1 MSTSVPPRDDGASL
15 PKSAGS
21 ALPNEE
27 ALRLAFFARYSTLA
41 AEARTAL
48 GDEAA
53 GLTPKVVE
61 GAFVRAWDAR
71 ARLTSPGQLDAF
83 LHNDVH
89 HAAVRALSRRAAAH
103 RMGDH
108 EGHTVAHAPDA
119 SSAHA
124 HADVVIDPDES
135 WPHVLHAIRHEGHSQ
150 RALDETAAIA
160 RHGTAG
166 HIVEATREGPPWKI
180 IGIGVAALAV
190 VIAAGFWVEKAGA
203 DASANTAVNASDA
216 RVVNAA
222 PAQMGI
228 VTLDDGSKVR
238 LAPDSKLSIPT
249 GFGPSLRAVKL
260 AGAAGFDV
268 AKGGKGEFRVYAG
281 DAIVVAHGTAF
292 SVRAYPED
300 SATTVVVTEGNV
312 EVREGKIVRPLDAG
326 GALYIAHGQA
336 PRVASPD
343 EREEADG
350 WRGGN
355 LTVTNRTLRDV
366 LPQLK
371 RWYNLDVKVP
381 DSALLA
387 RRVTLRASLDS
398 SRQAI
403 RGVEQSTGLT
413 FGYQGQTMVFE
424 DKGGKASSSKQ
435 KN

>member
-1 MSTSVPPRDDGASL
+1 MSTTVPPRDDGASL

-21 ALPNEE
+21 ALPDEE
-27 ALRLAFFARYSTLA
+27 ALRLAFFSRYPTLA

-71 ARLTSPGQLDAF
+71 ARLTTADQLGAF
-83 LHNDVH
+83 LHDDVH

-103 RMGDH
+103 RLSDR
-108 EGHTVAHAPDA
+108 EGHGTDHAHAA
-119 SSAHA
+119 SSHA
-124 HADVVIDPDES
+124 PADVVIDPDES
-135 WPHVLHAIRHEGHSQ
+135 WPHVLHAVRHEGPSQ
-150 RALDETAAIA
+150 HALDETAAIA
-160 RHGTAG
+160 RHEAAG
-166 HIVEATREGPPWKI
+166 HIVLATREGPPWKA
-180 IGIGVAALAV
+180 IGFGALALGLV
-190 VIAAGFWVEKAGA
+190 LAAGFWVEKASA
-203 DASANTAVNASDA
+203 DASASTAVNASDV
-216 RVVNAA
+216 RVVNAP
-222 PAQMGI
+222 PAQIGI

-260 AGAAGFDV
+260 DGAAGFDV
-268 AKGGKGEFRVYAG
+268 AKGGKGDFRVYAG
-281 DAIVVAHGTAF
+281 DALIIAHGTSF

-300 SATTVVVTEGNV
+300 SATTVVVTEGKV
-312 EVREGKIVRPLDAG
+312 DVRAGKLVRPLDAG
-326 GALYIAHGQA
+326 SALFLARGQS

-355 LTVTNRTLRDV
+355 LIVTNRPLREV

-381 DSALLA
+381 DTAMLA
-387 RRVTLRASLDS
+387 RHVTFRASLDS
-398 SRQAI
+398 SREAI
-403 RGVEQSTGLT
+403 RGVERSTGLT

-424 DKGGKASSSKQ
+424 GGKGSASSGKQ
-435 KN
+435 KK

>member
-1 MSTSVPPRDDGASL
+1 MSTTVPPRDDGASR
-15 PKSAGS
+15 PMSAGS

-27 ALRLAFFARYSTLA
+27 APRLAFFARYSTLA

-71 ARLTSPGQLDAF
+71 TRLTNTGQLDAF
-83 LHNDVH
+83 LHDDVH

-103 RMGDH
+103 RLSDR
-108 EGHTVAHAPDA
+108 EAHGVVHAHDA

-124 HADVVIDPDES
+124 PVDVVIDPDES
-135 WPHVLHAIRHEGHSQ
+135 WPHVLHAVRNEGHSQ

-160 RHGTAG
+160 RHETAG
-166 HIVEATREGPPWKI
+166 HIVDVTREGPPWKS
-180 IGIGVAALAV
+180 IGIGVVALAIV
-190 VIAAGFWVEKAGA
+190 VAAGLWVERAGA
-203 DASANTAVNASDA
+203 DASATTAVNAPDA
-216 RVVNAA
+216 RVVNSA
-222 PAQMGI
+222 PSQMGI

-238 LAPDSKLSIPT
+238 LAPESKLSIPT

-260 AGAAGFDV
+260 VGAAGFDV
-268 AKGGKGEFRVYAG
+268 AKGGKSEFRVYAG
-281 DAIVVAHGTAF
+281 DALVVAHGTSF

-300 SATTVVVTEGNV
+300 SATTVVVTEGSV
-312 EVREGKIVRPLDAG
+312 EVREGKVARPVDAG

-336 PRVASPD
+336 PRIASPD

-350 WRGGN
+350 WRGGSM
-355 LTVTNRTLRDV
+355 TVTNRTLRDV
-366 LPQLK
+366 LPQLR
-371 RWYNLDVKVP
+371 RWYNIDVKVP
-381 DSALLA
+381 DTALLA

-424 DKGGKASSSKQ
+424 DKVGKPTAGKQ
-435 KN
+435 RN